1 MTEVFRPGDPKPV
14 FMGDWNSASGREK
27 GEHSER
33 VRQWRKAQGYEPPA
47 RMAPG
52 SDQRATHADDLAALQ
67 RLIDSPQSLP
77 SDVTRAIEAK
87 QRILHRQE
95 ESQREELHGPLLA
108 LHAVVVEVPSTERA
122 ELLRSL
128 LTLRPPTPAELPS

>member
-1 MTEVFRPGDPKPV
+1 
-14 FMGDWNSASGREK
+14 
-27 GEHSER
+27 
-33 VRQWRKAQGYEPPA
+33 
-47 RMAPG
+47 MAPG